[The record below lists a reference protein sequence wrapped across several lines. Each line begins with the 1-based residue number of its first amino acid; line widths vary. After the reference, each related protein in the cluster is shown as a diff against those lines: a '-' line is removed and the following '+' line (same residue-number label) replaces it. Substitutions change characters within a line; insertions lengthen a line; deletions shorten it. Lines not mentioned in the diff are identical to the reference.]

1 MKLTIKCKNFTLRPY
16 RKSDAKS
23 LAKNINDRIIS
34 RNMSRVPYP
43 YTLKMARQWL
53 KKTIAEYRKKK
64 PKDLIL
70 TIDINSE
77 VAGGIGLNKIETGHK
92 AGIGYWLA
100 KPYRG
105 KGIMTRAVKAMV
117 KFGFNEF
124 KLRRIEAKVFLFNK
138 KSAKVLERAGFK
150 LEGILRKNTKK
161 GKQYLDTYLY
171 AKVKNR

>member
-23 LAKNINDRIIS
+23 LAKNINDRTIS

-43 YTLKMARQWL
+43 YTLKMA
-53 KKTIAEYRKKK
+53 KKFIKESIVGYRKRK
-64 PKDLIL
+64 PTRINLA
-70 TIDINSE
+70 IDIGGE
-77 VAGGIGLNKIETGHK
+77 VAGGIIIAKIELGHR

-100 KPYRG
+100 AQYRG
-105 KGIMTRAVKAMV
+105 KGIMTRVVKEMV
-117 KFGFNEF
+117 KFGFNKF
-124 KLRRIEAKVFLFNK
+124 KLKRIEAKVFLFNK
-138 KSAKVLERAGFK
+138 KSAKVLERAGFQ

-171 AKVKNR
+171 AKVK